1 MGLRSD
7 ADALV
12 DGLERLDE
20 DECWRL
26 LECHGLGRVAIIHFD
41 RPDIHPVNY
50 AVDGRTV
57 VFRSAP
63 GTTLTMSASG
73 ATAAFE
79 VDEADALF
87 ESGASVA
94 IHGHL
99 ENVVEPAEIERLSR
113 LPLRTWSTRAD
124 HFVRVVPD
132 WVSGRRLV
140 PPLPADGLGADG
152 G

>member
-12 DGLERLDE
+12 DGLECLDE
-20 DECWRL
+20 AECWRL
-26 LECHGLGRVAIIHFD
+26 LERHGLGRVAIIHFD
-41 RPDIHPVNY
+41 RPDVHPVNY
-50 AVDGRTV
+50 AVDGRSV

-87 ESGASVA
+87 EHGASVV

-99 ENVVEPAEIERLSR
+99 ESVVDRDEVECLRR
-113 LPLRTWSTRAD
+113 LPLRSWSAGAD
-124 HFVRVVPD
+124 HFVRVVPA

-140 PPLPADGLGADG
+140 RSGPSDGLGADG

>member
-1 MGLRSD
+1 VALRSD
-7 ADALV
+7 IEALV
-12 DGLERLDE
+12 DGLVRLDE

-26 LECHGLGRVAIIHFD
+26 LERHDLGRVAIIHFD
-41 RPDIHPVNY
+41 RPDVHPVNY

-63 GTTLTMSASG
+63 GTTLTMSGSG

-87 ESGASVA
+87 ESGASAV

-99 ENVVEPAEIERLSR
+99 ENVVDPVEIERLGR
-113 LPLRTWSTRAD
+113 LPLRTWSARAD
-124 HFVRVVPD
+124 HFIRVVPD

-140 PPLPADGLGADG
+140 SLPPAVGLGADG